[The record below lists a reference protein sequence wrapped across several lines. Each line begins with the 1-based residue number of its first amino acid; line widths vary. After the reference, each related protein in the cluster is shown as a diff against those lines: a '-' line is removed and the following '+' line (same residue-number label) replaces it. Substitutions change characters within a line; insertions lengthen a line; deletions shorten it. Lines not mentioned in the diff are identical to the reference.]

1 MAKFKLISL
10 KQSFNDKDISLYKT
24 LGFESV
30 PNFGHRENDDEDW
43 RIKEDIEIEIN
54 TIDDLYKI
62 ADLTKNQ
69 IIVDFEVNSIRIYND
84 YNEG

>member
-1 MAKFKLISL
+1 MNLFKLISL
-10 KQSFNDKDISLYKT
+10 KQSFNDEDILIYKT
-24 LGFESV
+24 LGFEAI
-30 PNFGHRENDDEDW
+30 PNFGYRENDDEDW